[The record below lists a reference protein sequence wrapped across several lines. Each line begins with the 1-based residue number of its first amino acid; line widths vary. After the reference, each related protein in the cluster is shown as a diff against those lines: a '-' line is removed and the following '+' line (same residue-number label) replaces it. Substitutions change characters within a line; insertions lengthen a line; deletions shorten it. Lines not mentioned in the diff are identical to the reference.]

1 MSALQKILFGIV
13 IIIAVI
19 GLVLNLD
26 LVLFGIFKSII
37 MLIVMIGVIYLIYF
51 FFFLTA
57 DQRNYKLRVWKNRYR
72 RRR

>member
-1 MSALQKILFGIV
+1 MQKILFGIV

>member
-1 MSALQKILFGIV
+1 MEKILFGIV
-13 IIIAVI
+13 IIIAII

-37 MLIVMIGVIYLIYF
+37 MLIVMIAVIYLIYF
-51 FFFLTA
+51 FFFLTP

>member
-1 MSALQKILFGIV
+1 MRALQKILFGIV
-13 IIIAVI
+13 IIIAII

-37 MLIVMIGVIYLIYF
+37 MLIVMIAVIYLIYF
-51 FFFLTA
+51 FFFLTP